1 MTSSILFGI
10 GALILFGI
18 SDLIY
23 KRAARAGIPTHQ
35 FLMVQSSL
43 YTPPVVL
50 YGWWTGTLDFPLVSL
65 WGAVAAVFAFTGF
78 YNFAYSL
85 KGGAV
90 SSNAAIFRLSFVLTA
105 LLGVVV
111 LGEPLTG
118 WKVAGWLLAL
128 VAVWLLLG
136 GGNSVASIEP
146 KLRRSSLV
154 RVCVATVAVGIA
166 NLLYKV
172 GLNAGATPAA
182 LLVVQAAMVVSMSTL
197 LAYRIDGRIAP
208 RSDTYRFAIV
218 TSLLLALAFIFLME
232 GLARGEASVL
242 VPIAQMGFVLTALLG
257 FVFLREPMH
266 GRNLLG
272 LFFAVAAL
280 VSLARS

>member
-136 GGNSVASIEP
+136 GGNSVASIDP

>member
-65 WGAVAAVFAFTGF
+65 WAAVAAVFAFTGF

-136 GGNSVASIEP
+136 GGNSVASIDP

>member
-1 MTSSILFGI
+1 MSSSILFGI

-136 GGNSVASIEP
+136 GGNSVASIDP